1 MLTHCVLPRFDP
13 SPRRAEASFQAGQ
26 SVLLWRAAMLAAST
40 AIVLALASSP
50 AAAQAVF
57 IVDTDTSVTNGDAA
71 NVLDGN
77 DQITVTESGSIT
89 TSGAGESGIFAD
101 GPDNI
106 IQVDGTVRAQGTG
119 ISIGI
124 ESFGE
129 SALITINGSVAGSV
143 VQAVQ
148 IHGANTIVVNNG
160 SVVSSNGG
168 QGITFSSNATGS
180 TLINTG
186 TITTTDTASQAVE
199 FLGSDATLINSGLIK
214 FSGGVLEAVR
224 LTQGGIVE
232 NTGTILATGL
242 NSPAVVVQNGT
253 VVTNSGRIVSEQG
266 VGINVVFISNADDTL
281 NLLAPGFIGGSIN
294 LRDRTVG
301 GTETAINIV
310 TGHSHSIFWTLEGES
325 ADWTGGAPNI
335 SGSVPWFYNAATQ
348 TVATFDP
355 TLFASETAALGDLT
369 SMLSHV
375 GLGALEGFEPGPGPD
390 TGFSALGYMP
400 VAEGKADTVS
410 HRVGRAWATALGGLM
425 DHDGGGTTLDS
436 TIGHIGIAAGY
447 TWQQAPNTTL
457 SAMTGYVAGNN
468 KSDARWS
475 PSFDHDTHTLFAG
488 LHGEHQLNRAAVQFG
503 LTAGHSWI
511 DHNRFVNDNL
521 APLGESWVSADY
533 GGFFV
538 SPELALSTDILLQ
551 NGMTLTPKAGLR
563 YAAQWLGGYSES
575 GAVSPAANAIVED
588 RFVGTVEAR
597 AGLDITRSFAVRGR
611 TGALTGGIGY
621 LGRWGGGDDDASI
634 TLNGVTQS
642 IASGHQDL
650 NAVMVSATLLSD
662 LGETGFLELDAN
674 YLVGDTAQGFDGR
687 LTMGMAF

>member
-1 MLTHCVLPRFDP
+1 MLTHCVLPRFNP
-13 SPRRAEASFQAGQ
+13 TLARA
-26 SVLLWRAAMLAAST
+26 LAAST
-40 AIVLALASSP
+40 AILLALASNP

-57 IVDTDTSVTNGDAA
+57 IVDTDTTVTNGDAA
-71 NVLDGN
+71 NVLDGA
-77 DQITVTESGSIT
+77 DQIIVTESGSIT
-89 TSGAGESGIFAD
+89 TSGVGEEGISAN

-106 IQVDGTVRAQGTG
+106 IQVDGSIRTEGTG
-119 ISIGI
+119 SAYGI
-124 ESFGE
+124 LSLGDD
-129 SALITINGSVAGSV
+129 AQITINGSVVTTVSGQGV
-143 VQAVQ
+143 E
-148 IHGANTIVVNNG
+148 IRGANTTVVNNG
-160 SVVSSNGG
+160 SVTARKSQAMFFLSA
-168 QGITFSSNATGS
+168 ATDS

-186 TITTTDTASQAVE
+186 RIMTTDDGIQAVI
-199 FLGSDATLINSGLIK
+199 FRSAGTVINSGTIMASSS
-214 FSGGVLEAVR
+214 FSETVEMTG
-224 LTQGGIVE
+224 GGILE

-242 NSPAVVVQNGT
+242 NGEAVLVRDGVI
-253 VVTNSGRIVSEQG
+253 VTNSGRI
-266 VGINVVFISNADDTL
+266 ISQRGPAIDAGAFSDADDTF
-281 NLLAPGFIGGSIN
+281 NLLAPGFIGGTIDLGTRN
-294 LRDRTVG
+294 IG
-301 GTETAINIV
+301 GTETVINIL
-310 TGHSHSIFWTLEGES
+310 TGQSHSIFWTLEGDTT
-325 ADWTGGAPNI
+325 DWTGGAPDI
-335 SGSVPWFYNAATQ
+335 SGSVPWFYNAAAQ

-355 TLFASETAALGDLT
+355 TLLASETDALGDLT

-400 VAEGKADTVS
+400 VADGEADTATQ
-410 HRVGRAWATALGGLM
+410 RVGRAWATALGGQM
-425 DHDGGGTTLDS
+425 DHEGGGTTLDN

-447 TWQQAPNTTL
+447 TWQQAPDLIVN
-457 SAMTGYVAGNN
+457 AMAGYVAGNN
-468 KSDARWS
+468 KADANWA

-538 SPELALSTDILLQ
+538 SPELALSTDILLE
-551 NGMTLTPKAGLR
+551 NGLTLTPNAGVR
-563 YAAQWLGGYSES
+563 YAAQWLGGYAET
-575 GAVSPAANAIVED
+575 GAVSPAANATVED

-597 AGLDITRSFAVRGR
+597 AGLDVTRSFDIRGR
-611 TGALTGGIGY
+611 TGTLTGGIGY
-621 LGRWGGGDDDASI
+621 LGRWGGGDDDVSI

-642 IASGHQDL
+642 VASGHQDL

-662 LGETGFLELDAN
+662 IGETGFLELDAN